1 MHKFMPNEKNNK
13 DSYRDKISTVD
24 KEGKRAWI
32 YPEKPHG
39 PLYKA
44 RTWVS
49 VALLIFLFIGPFLS
63 INNKPILLLDIL
75 NRRFIIFGLGFWPQ
89 DFHIF
94 VLATIA
100 LIIFVVLFT
109 VIYGRIFCGWICPQT
124 IFMEMVFR
132 KIEYWIEGDA
142 IDQKRLNKKSLD
154 GIKIFKKLSKHTI
167 FYAISF
173 IIGNTFL
180 AYLIGR
186 EELLNI
192 ITDPPGEHIAG
203 LFAMIIF
210 SAIFYFVFAFFREQ
224 VCTLVCPYGR
234 LQGVLLDQKSIV
246 VAYDFKR
253 GEPRGKINEKGR
265 GDCISCKKCVHVCP
279 TGIDIRNGTQLEC
292 INCTACIDACNA
304 IMQKVNQ
311 PRGLIR
317 YASFNGIT
325 QGEKLSLNPRIL
337 GYSSILT
344 LIILL
349 TAMLLLTRSP
359 IETTILRTPGVLY
372 QKLEDGKI
380 SNLFNV
386 KIINKTFESKK
397 IQLDLKSPQGE
408 IDIIGTELIVPEG
421 ELVES
426 SFFVKIDQ
434 DFLKFTSTPLL
445 ISVAANGEV
454 LEEIRSSFI
463 GPNPFKK

>member
-1 MHKFMPNEKNNK
+1 MSNEINNS

-32 YPEKPHG
+32 YPEKPKG
-39 PLYKA
+39 PLYTA

-49 VALLIFLFIGPFLS
+49 IGLLIFLFLGPF
-63 INNKPILLLDIL
+63 IKVNNQPLLLFDIL

-100 LIIFVVLFT
+100 LIIFIILFT
-109 VIYGRIFCGWICPQT
+109 VIYGRVFCGWICPQT
-124 IFMEMVFR
+124 IFMEMLFR
-132 KIEYWIEGDA
+132 KIEYWLEGDA
-142 IDQKRLNKKSLD
+142 VDQKRLNKKSLNAKKF
-154 GIKIFKKLSKHTI
+154 IIKLSKHII

-173 IIGNTFL
+173 IIGNIFL
-180 AYLIGR
+180 AYIIGSR
-186 EELLNI
+186 ELVRI
-192 ITDPPGEHIAG
+192 ITDPPGEHLAG
-203 LFAMIIF
+203 LTAMILF
-210 SAIFYFVFAFFREQ
+210 SAAFYFVFAFFREQ

-253 GEPRGKINEKGR
+253 GEPRGKINTAGR
-265 GDCISCKKCVHVCP
+265 GDCINCKKCVHVCP

-304 IMQKVNQ
+304 IMQTVDQ
-311 PRGLIR
+311 PKGLIR

-337 GYSSILT
+337 GYSGVLLLIIILT
-344 LIILL
+344 A
-349 TAMLLLTRSP
+349 TLLLTRAP
-359 IETTILRTPGVLY
+359 IETTILRTPGVLF
-372 QKLEDGKI
+372 QELEDGRI
-380 SNLFNV
+380 ANLFNV

-408 IDIIGTELIVPEG
+408 IDIIGTDLVVPEG
-421 ELVES
+421 SLVES
-426 SFFVKIDQ
+426 SFFVKIHSNI
-434 DFLKFTSTPLL
+434 LKFTSTPLL
-445 ISVAANGEV
+445 INVSANGEV
-454 LEEIRSSFI
+454 LEEIRTSFI
-463 GPNPFKK
+463 GPNPIK